1 MEFDRFNVWKYDMIK
16 PRYVCPHCGNKE
28 TDYYHN
34 DDSWYCVQCDS
45 EWSEHDGMW
54 WDICGGHPLEEA

>member
-1 MEFDRFNVWKYDMIK
+1 MEFDRFYVWKYDMIK
-16 PRYVCPHCGNKE
+16 PRCVCPFCGNKE

-54 WDICGGHPLEEA
+54 WDICGGHPLEKR